1 MLTKIAIQ
9 PTAEFVVWEIRDGY
23 SYNKDSAE
31 QRIGELVEDGWWP
44 ISMSMQNDSSGSLWI
59 VTLLTKMPEGTD
71 EIEDG

>member
-31 QRIGELVEDGWWP
+31 QRIAELIEDGWWP
-44 ISMSMQNDSSGSLWI
+44 INMSMQNDSSGSLWI
-59 VTLLTKMPEGTD
+59 VTLLAKPIEEMD
-71 EIEDG
+71 EENV